1 MARWVCAATLDDLW
15 DGELLA
21 VKLEDEDVVLCN
33 VNGVVV
39 AFRDCCPHLANP
51 LSKGRLEA
59 HVLVC
64 SAHEWRFDVRDGH
77 GVNPA
82 TTCLSAYPVRL
93 EGDRILVDVGGSV
106 R

>member
-15 DGELLA
+15 EGELLA
-21 VKLEDEDVVLCN
+21 ITLEDEDVVLCN

-39 AFRDCCPHLANP
+39 AFSDCCPHLGNP

-64 SAHEWRFDVRDGH
+64 SAHEWEFDVRDGR

-82 TTCLSAYPVRL
+82 TSCLSAYPVRL

>member
-21 VKLEDEDVVLCN
+21 VTLQDENVVLCN

-39 AFRDCCPHLANP
+39 AFRDACPHLGTP
-51 LSKGRLEA
+51 LSEGRLEGPI
-59 HVLVC
+59 LVC
-64 SAHEWRFDVRDGH
+64 SAHEWEFDIRDGR

-82 TTCLSAYPVRL
+82 TACLSAYPVRL
-93 EGDRILVDVGGSV
+93 ESDQILVDVGGSV